1 MSTISWQKR
10 SMRIEPQ
17 GLTWR
22 RCGNG
27 KSSFYSKLHRLLPN
41 SRCASDDYRRLHRAT
56 RRRAAGN
63 SRGNSLA
70 AGYLVSVFFDCYGS
84 PNPICS
90 IKLVSSRVDAM
101 VVAVPTSLIMDKAM
115 RNSADDQGP
124 AMRGGDAEQGF
135 GLRRAEHADG

>member
-1 MSTISWQKR
+1 M
-10 SMRIEPQ
+10 
-17 GLTWR
+17 
-22 RCGNG
+22 
-27 KSSFYSKLHRLLPN
+27 
-41 SRCASDDYRRLHRAT
+41 
-56 RRRAAGN
+56 
-63 SRGNSLA
+63 
-70 AGYLVSVFFDCYGS
+70 FDCYGS

-101 VVAVPTSLIMDKAM
+101 VVAVPTSLIMDQAM